1 MKNRIEYW
9 ASIKTGLDKLLSVAF
24 SFCILGIVWLL
35 LQVTSFASFKIPS
48 DSMEP
53 ALIAGDN
60 ILVKKWVM
68 GGRLFDIWEA
78 AGGSQV
84 DISRLPGF
92 GRIKRNDVL
101 VFNFPYP
108 ARWDSLGLNLKT
120 YYVKRCVAVPGDTF
134 EIRNA
139 HYKVYG
145 YKGTLGCVDS
155 QDKLLQILSIGE
167 ERNWGI
173 VMKGFP
179 RDSLVNWT
187 IKEFGPLYIP
197 AKGET
202 NMDDSS

>member
-1 MKNRIEYW
+1 MMCW
-9 ASIKTGLDKLLSVAF
+9 CSIFLIRLD
-24 SFCILGIVWLL
+24 GTVW
-35 LQVTSFASFKIPS
+35 
-48 DSMEP
+48 
-53 ALIAGDN
+53 
-60 ILVKKWVM
+60 
-68 GGRLFDIWEA
+68 
-78 AGGSQV
+78 
-84 DISRLPGF
+84 
-92 GRIKRNDVL
+92 
-101 VFNFPYP
+101 
-108 ARWDSLGLNLKT
+108 
-120 YYVKRCVAVPGDTF
+120 DTF

-197 AKGET
+197 AKGGT